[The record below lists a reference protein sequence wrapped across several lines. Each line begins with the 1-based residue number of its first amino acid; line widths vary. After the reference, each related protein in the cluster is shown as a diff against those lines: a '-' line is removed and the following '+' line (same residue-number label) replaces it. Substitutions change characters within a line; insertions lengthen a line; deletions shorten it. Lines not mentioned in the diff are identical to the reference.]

1 MADLLYIL
9 QHSFLERFFVFVLF
23 FVRVG
28 PMYRIY
34 SVNQYSRA
42 EFLNAS
48 KTATE
53 PSGAASVRSDSGFAG
68 ARRLQGPLREA
79 PLRQPSRSA
88 DGLRRQQQQ
97 PVFTAPRLLPLSLQ
111 MPTDVPQDALK
122 TEEDPLKSDPMT
134 LSSTPTVRRGSTPL
148 PVKHQLR
155 REEAVHDDC
164 DWSSDAA
171 CHASAPPPVRI
182 GPAPPDAE
190 AEGGPDGP
198 LRIALLGQNGV
209 GKSSLAFALA
219 GDADTTASVDSDGEG
234 HVSAVTVDD
243 EESTVVIYDNWRH
256 DLSSLRCEV
265 CVLVFS
271 VTDRRSFHR
280 TAQLRLLLRETQP
293 QTPIILVGN
302 KSDLVRSREVTA
314 QACPVRVSPQPVT
327 FFHRSPSH
335 ASSSLTPTDL
345 IPNPVRPAHSERE
358 PQRV

>member
-1 MADLLYIL
+1 
-9 QHSFLERFFVFVLF
+9 
-23 FVRVG
+23 
-28 PMYRIY
+28 
-34 SVNQYSRA
+34 
-42 EFLNAS
+42 
-48 KTATE
+48 
-53 PSGAASVRSDSGFAG
+53 
-68 ARRLQGPLREA
+68 
-79 PLRQPSRSA
+79 
-88 DGLRRQQQQ
+88 
-97 PVFTAPRLLPLSLQ
+97 
-111 MPTDVPQDALK
+111 
-122 TEEDPLKSDPMT
+122 MT
-134 LSSTPTVRRGSTPL
+134 LSITPTVRRGSTPL
-148 PVKHQLR
+148 PIKHQLR

-171 CHASAPPPVRI
+171 RQASASPPIRFS
-182 GPAPPDAE
+182 PAPHDVAPAPAAE

-219 GDADTTASVDSDGEG
+219 GDVDRTASVDSDGEG

-243 EESTVVIYDNWRH
+243 EESAVVIYDNWRH

-314 QACPVRVSPQPVT
+314 QEAMSSAALFNCLYLEISASLDHRTPELLESAVRLARGQPPWPPGAGPEDVSGGGQRESIT
-327 FFHRSPSH
+327 SRAKRFL
-335 ASSSLTPTDL
+335 SSLVPRYQRERGDAGRFLRQKSRSCHDL
-345 IPNPVRPAHSERE
+345 GAL
-358 PQRV
+358 